1 MQKEKKKEIF
11 IQILKVRYEITPSLF
26 LCCENIISSIQ
37 EGKMGDKPLTY
48 LLWGF
53 TVYLL
58 MLLCTPM
65 QYEANDCVI
74 VNMNFSLWY
83 MISFPSFS
91 GKSLDLGKF
100 VYNFSVILRE
110 YTTY

>member
-1 MQKEKKKEIF
+1 MYYLCEIYFEYYYTLPVNFFNILRSGENVERKKKEIF

-58 MLLCTPM
+58 MILCTP
-65 QYEANDCVI
+65 
-74 VNMNFSLWY
+74 
-83 MISFPSFS
+83 
-91 GKSLDLGKF
+91 
-100 VYNFSVILRE
+100 R
-110 YTTY
+110 